1 MKKVASRTRAVLVLS
16 GAILLGLAIFAFS
29 LAVKGGS
36 WVTFPSNRHLYS
48 GGVLTEG
55 RVLDRNGTVLWSAE
69 DGKTTFHTNKT
80 IRRATL
86 HAVGDE
92 AGNIATAAKVAFAGQ
107 LTGYDFLNGTF
118 QWGGGGN
125 DLYLTIDAQLC
136 KTAYQALGSRSGAV
150 GVYNYKTGEVLCM
163 VSTPS
168 FDPKNPPP
176 ITAANENSGMYL
188 NRFLSASYTPGS
200 VFKLVTAAAAI
211 DCIPDIESRTFTC
224 TGSLTIGGG
233 TVTCPEAHGTLDFK
247 TALAD
252 SCNTAFAQ
260 IAAELGPEVLAQYAQ
275 KAGCGSGVTAN
286 GIQTSAGNFDLTGAS
301 QTDIAWAGIGQYTDL
316 VNPCTFLT
324 YVGAIANGGVPVTPR
339 LISKATTQSG
349 FPAGLYFKHTG
360 LRVLSEATASALGD
374 MMRYDVTEN
383 YGADRF
389 PGLELCAKSG
399 TAEVGGDKG
408 PNAWFVGFLRDE
420 DAPLAFV
427 VVVEDG
433 GSGVGTAAPIA
444 NKVLQAAVKSLETN

>member
-1 MKKVASRTRAVLVLS
+1 MKKVASRAWAVLVLS
-16 GAILLGLAIFAFS
+16 GAIFLGLLIFAFT
-29 LAVKGGS
+29 LAAKGGS

-55 RVLDRNGTVLWSAE
+55 WVLDRNGTVLWAAE
-69 DGKTTFHTNKT
+69 DGKSVFSKDRTVRK
-80 IRRATL
+80 ATL

-92 AGNIATAAKVAFAGQ
+92 AGNIATSAKVAFAGK
-107 LTGYDFLNGTF
+107 LTGWDLLNGTF
-118 QWGGGGN
+118 RAGGGGN
-125 DLYLTIDAQLC
+125 DLYLTLDAGLC
-136 KTAYQALGSRSGAV
+136 KTAYQALGSKSGAV
-150 GVYNYKTGEVLCM
+150 GVYNYRTGEILCM

-168 FDPKNPPP
+168 FDPKNPPE
-176 ITAANENSGMYL
+176 ITENNQDSGMYL
-188 NRFLSASYTPGS
+188 NRFLSAFYTPGS

-224 TGSLTIGGG
+224 TGSLVIGDGV
-233 TVTCPEAHGTLDFK
+233 VTCPEAHGTLDFQ

-260 IAAELGPEVLAQYAQ
+260 ISAELGAGVLEQYAR
-275 KAGCGSGVTAN
+275 KAFFGSGVTVS
-286 GIQTSAGNFDLTGAS
+286 GIGTASGHFSLAGAS
-301 QTDIAWAGIGQYTDL
+301 QNEIAWSGIGQFTDL
-316 VNPCTFLT
+316 ASPCAFLT
-324 YVGAIANGGVPVTPR
+324 YVGAIANSGVPVMPR
-339 LISKATTQSG
+339 LISKVTTQSG

-360 LRVLSEATASALGD
+360 RRALSETTASALAD

-389 PGLELCAKSG
+389 PGLDLCAKSG
-399 TAEVGGDKG
+399 TAEVGGGKG
-408 PNAWFVGFLRDE
+408 PNAWFAGFLRNE

-433 GSGVGTAAPIA
+433 GSGVGTASPIA
-444 NKVLQAAVKSLETN
+444 NKVLQAAVKLMEAK